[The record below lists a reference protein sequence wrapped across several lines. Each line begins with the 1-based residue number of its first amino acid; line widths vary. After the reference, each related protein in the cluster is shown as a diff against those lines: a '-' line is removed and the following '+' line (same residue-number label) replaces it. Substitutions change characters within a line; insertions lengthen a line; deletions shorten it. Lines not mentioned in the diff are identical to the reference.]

1 MDKVVVITGASS
13 GIGEKLAE
21 LCITRGAYVVL
32 GARSVDK
39 LAALA
44 ARLGHRAHAV
54 PMDVTRRA
62 DNARL
67 RDEALGRFNRID
79 VWVANAGRG
88 ITRPVSELT
97 DDDLDQMMAVNV
109 KSLVYGIQSVLPHF
123 KTHQRGHIVAV
134 SSMLGRIPMF
144 APRSA
149 YSASKAAMTSL
160 MTSLRLE
167 LMQDFPDIHASTIFP
182 GVVATDFG
190 KHALHGGPDS
200 HTLPNAQSVDEVV
213 SVIAQV
219 IEKPVAEAYTRS
231 EMREFASRYFS
242 APDVAQIEAK
252 FVTRP

>member
-21 LCITRGAYVVL
+21 LCVTRGAYVVL
-32 GARSVDK
+32 AARSVDK

-44 ARLGHRAHAV
+44 TRLGHRAHAV
-54 PMDVTRRA
+54 VADVTQRA
-62 DNARL
+62 DNERI
-67 RDEALGRFNRID
+67 RDEAVSRFNRID

-97 DDDLDQMMAVNV
+97 DDDIDQMMTVNV
-109 KSLVYGIQSVLPHF
+109 KSLVYGIQAVLRHF
-123 KTHQRGHIVAV
+123 KTHQAGHIVAV

-167 LMQDFPDIHASTIFP
+167 LSTDFPNIHASTIFP

-190 KHALHGGPDS
+190 ANALHGGPDS
-200 HTLPNAQSVDEVV
+200 HTLPNAQSVEEVAG
-213 SVIAQV
+213 VIAQV
-219 IEKPVAEAYTRS
+219 IEKPVAEAYTRT

-242 APDVAQIEAK
+242 APDVATIEAK
-252 FVTRP
+252 FVRP